1 MEGGR
6 VRRDSHGETRA
17 RGAPAPLQSRPARSK
32 SRPPVSRTVP
42 TGPASPAA
50 TPEEFERE
58 LNQLTLGG
66 EGWSAI
72 LRRLAAHT
80 GHAAWLFD
88 VHGALLASSVS
99 SAPDA
104 PSVRAA
110 DVAQVFGAERPVQLS
125 MSDGR
130 LVRAAAVRADRRR
143 FAIVLL
149 AEPVP
154 LPVVPYL
161 LAATTALAIE
171 SVRRDA
177 AAEAGSAAGDELVNE
192 LRCGTLRSPD
202 DLTRAA
208 ARFGMR
214 LDAPHAGAVFDYD
227 GPHLR
232 AWANALPRAGV
243 TALHQ
248 GRRAWTVVPGSE
260 DASLERLRERAQA
273 VVGDGVVRAASG
285 PVVIGAD
292 QTAHSFREAEVLL
305 ALLLRRADGRNES
318 RSNALVLPYASLGLA
333 QLLVAV
339 PPERLREF
347 VERHLGPLLPR
358 EDLIR
363 TLRAWLAASG
373 SRTAVAD
380 TLHLHRNSV
389 GYRVGQIKALLGVDP
404 LDPDAI
410 VLLQAALT
418 AQELLLALDEHDP
431 VVGGWF
437 SDRPGARKTP

>member
-6 VRRDSHGETRA
+6 VPMT
-17 RGAPAPLQSRPARSK
+17 SRPIAPRGG
-32 SRPPVSRTVP
+32 PV
-42 TGPASPAA
+42 SPAA

-88 VHGALLASSVS
+88 VHGALLATSVPPGTE
-99 SAPDA
+99 APN
-104 PSVRAA
+104 VRAS
-110 DVAQVFGAERPVQLS
+110 DVAQVFGAERPVPLT

-130 LVRAAAVRADRRR
+130 PVRAAAVRADRRR
-143 FAIVLL
+143 FGIVLL
-149 AEPVP
+149 AEPVSP
-154 LPVVPYL
+154 PVVPYL

-171 SVRRDA
+171 AVRRDA
-177 AAEAGSAAGDELVNE
+177 AAEAGSAAGADLVDE
-192 LRCGTLRSPD
+192 LRCGTLRAPD

-227 GPHLR
+227 GPHVR
-232 AWANALPRAGV
+232 AWATALPRAGV

-248 GRRAWTVVPGSE
+248 GRRAWTVLPGGE
-260 DASLERLRERAQA
+260 DGELERLRERAQA

-285 PVVIGAD
+285 PVVNGAD
-292 QTAHSFREAEVLL
+292 RTANSFREAEVLL
-305 ALLLRRADGRNES
+305 ALLLRRSSTRGD
-318 RSNALVLPYASLGLA
+318 ALVLPYGSLGLA
-333 QLLVAV
+333 QLLVTV

-363 TLRAWLAASG
+363 TLRAWLASSG

-380 TLHLHRNSV
+380 ALHLHRNSV
-389 GYRVGQIKALLGVDP
+389 GYRVGQIKTLLGVDP
-404 LDPDAI
+404 LDPEAI

-437 SDRPGARKTP
+437 SDRPGVTKRP

>member
-1 MEGGR
+1 M
-6 VRRDSHGETRA
+6 TA
-17 RGAPAPLQSRPARSK
+17 RPIAPRSAPPG
-32 SRPPVSRTVP
+32 PV
-42 TGPASPAA
+42 SPAA

-58 LNQLTLGG
+58 LNRLTLGG
-66 EGWSAI
+66 EGWAAI

-80 GHAAWLFD
+80 GHTAWLFD
-88 VHGALLASSVS
+88 VHGELLASSA
-99 SAPDA
+99 APAGDP
-104 PSVRAA
+104 PSVRAS
-110 DVAQVFGAERPVQLS
+110 DVAQVFGAERPVPLT

-130 LVRAAAVRADRRR
+130 PVRAASVRADRRR
-143 FAIVLL
+143 FGIVLL

-154 LPVVPYL
+154 PAVVPYL

-171 SVRRDA
+171 AVRRDA
-177 AAEAGSAAGDELVNE
+177 AADAGTAAGADLVDE
-192 LRCGTLRSPD
+192 LRCGSLRPPD

-214 LDAPHAGAVFDYD
+214 LDAPHAGAVFEYD

-232 AWANALPRAGV
+232 AWATALPRAGA

-248 GRRAWTVVPGSE
+248 GRRAWAVVPGGDGHE
-260 DASLERLRERAQA
+260 LDRLRERAQA
-273 VVGDGVVRAASG
+273 IVGEGVVRAASG
-285 PVVIGAD
+285 PVVTGAD
-292 QTAHSFREAEVLL
+292 RTAHSFREAEVLL
-305 ALLLRRADGRNES
+305 ALLLRRGEAV
-318 RSNALVLPYASLGLA
+318 VLPYASLGLA
-333 QLLVAV
+333 QLLVTV

-358 EDLIR
+358 EDLVR
-363 TLRAWLAASG
+363 TLRAWLASSG

-380 TLHLHRNSV
+380 ALHLHRNSV

-404 LDPDAI
+404 LDPEAI

-431 VVGGWF
+431 VVGGWA

>member
-6 VRRDSHGETRA
+6 VRRDPHGEARA
-17 RGAPAPLQSRPARSK
+17 HGIPVPPTPRPAGPRMA
-32 SRPPVSRTVP
+32 PP
-42 TGPASPAA
+42 GPVSPAA

-58 LNQLTLGG
+58 LNRLTLGG
-66 EGWSAI
+66 EGWPAI

-88 VHGALLASSVS
+88 VHGELLASSV
-99 SAPDA
+99 APAGDA
-104 PSVRAA
+104 PSVRAS
-110 DVAQVFGAERPVQLS
+110 DVAQVFGAERPTPLT

-130 LVRAAAVRADRRR
+130 PARAAPVRADRRR
-143 FAIVLL
+143 FGIALL

-154 LPVVPYL
+154 PAVVPYL

-171 SVRRDA
+171 AVRRDA
-177 AAEAGSAAGDELVNE
+177 AADAGTAAGSELVDE
-192 LRCGTLRSPD
+192 LRCGTLRAPD

-227 GPHLR
+227 GPHVR
-232 AWANALPRAGV
+232 AWATALPRAGV

-248 GRRAWTVVPGSE
+248 GRRAWAVVPGGDGNE
-260 DASLERLRERAQA
+260 LDRLRERAQA
-273 VVGDGVVRAASG
+273 VVGEGVVRAASG
-285 PVVIGAD
+285 PVVTGAD
-292 QTAHSFREAEVLL
+292 RTAHSFREAEVLL
-305 ALLLRRADGRNES
+305 TLLLRRGEGV
-318 RSNALVLPYASLGLA
+318 VLPYASLGLA
-333 QLLVAV
+333 QLLVTV

-358 EDLIR
+358 EDLVR
-363 TLRAWLAASG
+363 TLRAWLASSG

-380 TLHLHRNSV
+380 ALHLHRNSV
-389 GYRVGQIKALLGVDP
+389 GYRVGQIKTLLGVDP
-404 LDPDAI
+404 LDPEAI

-418 AQELLLALDEHDP
+418 AQELLAALDEHDP
-431 VVGGWF
+431 VVGG
-437 SDRPGARKTP
+437 RKTP